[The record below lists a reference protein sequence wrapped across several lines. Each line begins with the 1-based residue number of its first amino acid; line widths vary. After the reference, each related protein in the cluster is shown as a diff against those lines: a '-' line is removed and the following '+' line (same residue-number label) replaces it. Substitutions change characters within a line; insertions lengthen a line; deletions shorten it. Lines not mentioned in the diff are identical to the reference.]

1 MFTNA
6 FILTMRKTQF
16 IIFLLLTLTLNL
28 SAQGNQ
34 NTWQEIEG
42 DGTLRRL
49 RVPVLMYHYVSPLP
63 AGADA
68 IRRGLTL
75 DPVIFRQHI
84 DYLDTNGYN
93 TVSLYEI
100 DDALENGSELPPNPV
115 VLTFD
120 DGYIDAYTEVFPVLQ
135 AHNMTGTF
143 FIITEF
149 ADENLPGYMNWGQIA
164 EMAEA
169 GMSMEAHTKS
179 HATLNERDFDF
190 MVFQVMGSLE
200 SLVVYSGQIPRMFA
214 YPVGRYDEDTL
225 RFMEST
231 PVERAVTTQIGTIH
245 TTDNRFEM
253 LRMRITDQ
261 TGVAGLIYLLE
272 YGG

>member
-1 MFTNA
+1 
-6 FILTMRKTQF
+6 MRRQIWQSF
-16 IIFLLLTLTLNL
+16 IITFLLTVLAINL
-28 SAQGNQ
+28 SAQGEQ
-34 NTWQEIEG
+34 NTWQAIEG

-49 RVPVLMYHYVSPLP
+49 RVPILMYHYVSELP
-63 AGADA
+63 PGADT
-68 IRRGLTL
+68 IRQGLTL
-75 DPVIFRQHI
+75 DPFVFRQHI
-84 DYLDTNGYN
+84 DYLATNGYS

-100 DDALENGSELPPNPV
+100 DDALENGRELPENPV

-135 AHNMTGTF
+135 AHNMSGTF

-149 ADENLPGYMNWGQIA
+149 ADDNLPGYLNWAQIA

-179 HATLNERDFDF
+179 HTTLNERDFDF

-200 SLVVYSGQIPRMFA
+200 SLAVHSGQIPRMFA
-214 YPVGRYDEDTL
+214 YPVGRYDENTL
-225 RFMEST
+225 QFMEST
-231 PVERAVTTQIGTIH
+231 PVERAVTTQIGTMH

-261 TGVAGLIYLLE
+261 TGVAGLAHLLE